1 MPRTATGPT
10 TLYLLLALAFG
21 WPSLVTAEWTVKEA
35 EGPEGRCVVESN
47 RQPVW
52 DGYQQSTAHFV
63 VTPRSVAVVSA
74 SILDGGSSDIGLAVD
89 DEGFIRMD
97 RLERDKSALFDTKYE
112 LVVAQF
118 KAGKKVRVQLRF
130 WPTWP
135 ATGTH
140 SATISLIGFTK
151 AYGQLSGCR

>member
-1 MPRTATGPT
+1 MPRLATVCLT
-10 TLYLLLALAFG
+10 LALALG
-21 WPSLVTAEWTVKEA
+21 WPAGVIADWTVKEA
-35 EGPEGRCVVESN
+35 EGPEVRCLVESS

-52 DGYQQSTAHFV
+52 DGYQQSAAYFV
-63 VTPRSVAVVSA
+63 VTSRSVAVVSP
-74 SILDGGSSDIGLAVD
+74 SIFDGGSSDIGLAVD

-97 RLERDKSALFDTKYE
+97 RLDREKSALFDTKYDR
-112 LVVAQF
+112 VVAQF
-118 KAGKKVRVQLRF
+118 KAGKQVRVQLRF

-140 SATISLIGFTK
+140 STTISLIGFTK